1 MADADGSD
9 NKGCW
14 QKFTDGLSGFSHF
27 LYNAETGQVMG
38 RSGKSWAKI
47 GFFYLIFYGFLA
59 GFFSGML
66 AIFLTTIN
74 DPEEGGPKLTQY
86 VENQPGLTRLEA
98 SFNFK
103 HYNRTKGSND
113 ITAYVKS
120 IGEFLKRYKAPT
132 CNTTDEVGEVGM
144 PKDKLCYF
152 NTVLLGDCE
161 DPEDSLLQGAPC
173 VYVKINKVFGWVPK
187 SNDGKGFLKLTCS
200 SGAEVKPAG
209 FQISAFPFRGQKDFE
224 LPIVAVKINITE
236 TQQVD
241 CYLEGKG
248 IQLSDSYVPYRA
260 YGRIR
265 IN

>member
-9 NKGCW
+9 KKGCW

-27 LYNAETGQVMG
+27 LYNGETGQVMG

-98 SFNFK
+98 SFNFL
-103 HYNRTKGSND
+103 HYNATAGHQD
-113 ITAYVKS
+113 ITGYVGS
-120 IGEFLKRYKAPT
+120 IEKFLKKYKQPACSNST
-132 CNTTDEVGEVGM
+132 EEVGM
-144 PKDKLCYF
+144 PADTECSF
-152 NTVLLGDCE
+152 NTSLLGDCK
-161 DPEDSLLQGAPC
+161 DPTASLVAGKPC
-173 VYVKINKVFGWVPK
+173 IYVKINKVFGWVPK
-187 SNDGKGFLKLTCS
+187 SNDGSGFLKLACS
-200 SGAEVKPAG
+200 AGEVMPTG

-224 LPIVAVKINITE
+224 LPIVAVKFNRTE
-236 TQQVD
+236 IKQVD
-241 CYLEGKG
+241 CWLEGKG